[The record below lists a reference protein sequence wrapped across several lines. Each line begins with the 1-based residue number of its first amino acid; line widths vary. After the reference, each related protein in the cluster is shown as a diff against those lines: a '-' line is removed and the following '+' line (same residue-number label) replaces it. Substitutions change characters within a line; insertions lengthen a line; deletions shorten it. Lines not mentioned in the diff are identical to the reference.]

1 MATKNA
7 TRSARKRPHA
17 EALRRRNIQGAL
29 WQNRDGDGKA
39 FYVASVTRSYKDG
52 DGNWQ
57 NEVLQ
62 VPLDDIPRVREVLRE
77 LETRAY
83 QSIEADYQASRDE
96 AA

>member
-7 TRSARKRPHA
+7 KNTATKRPFA
-17 EALRRRNIQGAL
+17 EALRRRNVQGAL
-29 WQNRDGDGKA
+29 WQNQDGEGNA

-52 DGNWQ
+52 DGNWK
-57 NEVLQ
+57 NEVLH

-83 QSIEADYQASRDE
+83 RAIEADYQASRDD